1 MNVLLVC
8 YAGMSTSIMMKK
20 MEEYAKTKDIELNIN
35 AVPLSELPQFVDENT
50 SIVILGP
57 QIRFSAKEVEKTLE
71 GKIPYM
77 VIETRDYGMMRG
89 DLVLE
94 QAIKKIE
101 SFHAQNNKS
110 ERVSQRFLVGRCN
123 DRLTD

>member
-1 MNVLLVC
+1 MKITIATITNRQIQPQTLESLLKLVA
-8 YAGMSTSIMMKK
+8 Y
-20 MEEYAKTKDIELNIN
+20 TKDIELNIN

-101 SFHAQNNKS
+101 SFHA
-110 ERVSQRFLVGRCN
+110 
-123 DRLTD
+123 

>member
-1 MNVLLVC
+1 
-8 YAGMSTSIMMKK
+8 MKK
-20 MEEYAKTKDIELNIN
+20 DM
-35 AVPLSELPQFVDENT
+35 AVQEAVT
-50 SIVILGP
+50 ILADA
-57 QIRFSAKEVEKTLE
+57 AKEVEKTLE

-101 SFHAQNNKS
+101 SFHA
-110 ERVSQRFLVGRCN
+110 
-123 DRLTD
+123 

>member
-57 QIRFSAKEVEKTLE
+57 QIRFFCKRSRKNIRRQDPL
-71 GKIPYM
+71 
-77 VIETRDYGMMRG
+77 YG
-89 DLVLE
+89 
-94 QAIKKIE
+94 
-101 SFHAQNNKS
+101 N
-110 ERVSQRFLVGRCN
+110 
-123 DRLTD
+123 

>member
-1 MNVLLVC
+1 MLFR
-8 YAGMSTSIMMKK
+8 S
-20 MEEYAKTKDIELNIN
+20 
-35 AVPLSELPQFVDENT
+35 T

-101 SFHAQNNKS
+101 SFHA
-110 ERVSQRFLVGRCN
+110 
-123 DRLTD
+123 

>member
-50 SIVILGP
+50 FIVILGP

-101 SFHAQNNKS
+101 SFHA
-110 ERVSQRFLVGRCN
+110 
-123 DRLTD
+123 